1 MKKTLFLLA
10 LTLISQACVTVP
22 VRDLN
27 QKNRCELSTDK
38 KTLKIIDLAEET
50 NTYYSVTG
58 LVLSPIIIPT
68 SALISGTYVLV
79 NNTYNLGEEIIKC
92 D

>member
-22 VRDLN
+22 FRDLD

-38 KTLKIIDLAEET
+38 KT
-50 NTYYSVTG
+50 
-58 LVLSPIIIPT
+58 
-68 SALISGTYVLV
+68 
-79 NNTYNLGEEIIKC
+79 
-92 D
+92 